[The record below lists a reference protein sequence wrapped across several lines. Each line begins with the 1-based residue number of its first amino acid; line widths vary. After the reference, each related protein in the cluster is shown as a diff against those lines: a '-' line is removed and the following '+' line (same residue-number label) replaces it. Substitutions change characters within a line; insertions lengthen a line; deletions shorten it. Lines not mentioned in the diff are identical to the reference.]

1 MIVRAPENTTHIFNL
16 MRAIFSLLRF
26 CYFKDNF
33 YYTTSTQITNITNY
47 KMAIRNSHKESASES
62 ESNTNTHTRHT
73 AGSSSNSK
81 ISQKARNQLAFQQQQ
96 QYLAKH
102 INSNGP
108 QDKPKLQPL
117 DFTTYS
123 DTALLKYSERY
134 GFHNFSRID
143 SLNSDILN
151 SEIGKKTYSKRSKRI
166 KRIQVGLAS

>member
-1 MIVRAPENTTHIFNL
+1 
-16 MRAIFSLLRF
+16 
-26 CYFKDNF
+26 
-33 YYTTSTQITNITNY
+33 
-47 KMAIRNSHKESASES
+47 MAIRNSHKESASES
-62 ESNTNTHTRHT
+62 ESNTNTYTRHT

-81 ISQKARNQLAFQQQQ
+81 ISQKARNQLALQQQQ

-151 SEIGKKTYSKRSKRI
+151 SEIGKKTYSKRSKKNQKDTGRI
-166 KRIQVGLAS
+166 SKLEIANHVKNHFSSLPAKENDIITGFLYKVKHQDKEFKLTFQ